1 MGQVVKGVPPHEQ
14 LFKTIEE
21 KMEHN
26 TSQGSPARK
35 PFRQRVVQPGALPKT
50 HNIGTRPP
58 EPAREGGRPQRP
70 AAKPF
75 NESGSKP
82 QPRRQEG
89 GERPQRSAGAP
100 REGGRRPRPQSIGG
114 QYMPRRGREK
124 HDYDPKMLPTATE
137 KPLKP
142 ERPMGT
148 VRRAEHGK
156 RAGFRE
162 SAKDIVRFCGLGGL
176 EEIGR
181 NMSFFEYKDEIII
194 IDAGLEFAGDE
205 NPGVDYIIPNTTYL
219 EQNKHK
225 IRGIVITHA
234 HYDHIGAIPHIM
246 EKLGNPTIYTT
257 ALTKEIINKR
267 QSDYPNV
274 PKLDFEIVNNRD
286 VIKLSDHFT
295 LEFFNIIHS
304 IPDSINILL
313 KTPVGNFVYATDVKI
328 EYDAKGVEHG
338 LDEFKRVSQ
347 QGVHGLFLESTN
359 AEVPGKS
366 LSSEVIM
373 RNIDEIFTKTKGRIV
388 MAMFASMLT
397 RVGEVIALA
406 ESHGKKVA
414 FSGLSMK
421 TNVQIAQNLGYIKI
435 KQGTVIPLDDIHKY
449 PDNKIVVLSTGA
461 QGEENASLMKIA
473 TGENRS
479 FQVRPGDT
487 IMFSSSIIPGNE
499 RAVQTV
505 KDALARQGAIIYH
518 SKNADIY
525 ASGHATADELKA
537 IIQAV
542 KPTYFVPL
550 HGYYFHRSANA
561 QLAQECGVRKENTI
575 VTDNGLVVEFAKDG
589 FQVDMDHQLP
599 AHYVMVDGLGVGDVG
614 EIVMRDR
621 KMLAEEG
628 MVVVV
633 ATIDKRTGNIIKNP
647 DIISRGFIYLKENV
661 GIVEEMRKKIK
672 GIISQMPSHKEVEMD
687 YLKSLIRDQIG
698 QFLYTK
704 TKRRPMILP
713 VVIYV

>member
-1 MGQVVKGVPPHEQ
+1 MEQ
-14 LFKTIEE
+14 K
-21 KMEHN
+21 N
-26 TSQGSPARK
+26 TPSRR
-35 PFRQRVVQPGALPKT
+35 PFRPRTAQPGAVPKT
-50 HNIGTRPP
+50 HNIG
-58 EPAREGGRPQRP
+58 EGAPSVRPQRP
-70 AAKPF
+70 VKPF
-75 NESGSKP
+75 G
-82 QPRRQEG
+82 EG
-89 GERPQRSAGAP
+89 ARPHRPAGAP
-100 REGGRRPRPQSIGG
+100 RDGGTPQRTEGPRPFGAQREGGRRPRPQSIGG
-114 QYMPRRGREK
+114 QYIPRRGREK
-124 HDYDPKMLPTATE
+124 HDYDPKMLPVTTDQ
-137 KPLKP
+137 PLKP

-162 SAKDIVRFCGLGGL
+162 SAKDIVRFCALGGL

-181 NMSFFEYKDEIII
+181 NMSFFEYGDEIVIF
-194 IDAGLEFAGDE
+194 DAGLEFAGEE

-225 IRGIVITHA
+225 IRAMVVTHA

-257 ALTKEIINKR
+257 PLTKEIINKR
-267 QSDYPNV
+267 QGDYPNT
-274 PKLDFEIVNNRD
+274 PKLDFEIVKNRD
-286 VIKLSDHFT
+286 VIKVSDNIT

-304 IPDSINILL
+304 IPDSISILV
-313 KTPVGNFVYATDVKI
+313 KTPVGNFVYATDVKV
-328 EYDAKGVEHG
+328 EYDTKGNEHG
-338 LDEFKRVSQ
+338 LDEYKRVAE
-347 QGVHGLFLESTN
+347 QGILGLFLESTN

-366 LSSEVIM
+366 LASDLIM
-373 RNIDEIFTKTKGRIV
+373 DNIENIFLKTKGRMVI
-388 MAMFASMLT
+388 AMFASMLT
-397 RVGEVIALA
+397 RVGEVITLA
-406 ESHGKKVA
+406 EKHNKKIA

-449 PDNKIVVLSTGA
+449 PDDKVVILSTGA

-518 SKNADIY
+518 SKNSDIY
-525 ASGHATADELKA
+525 SSGHATADELKA
-537 IIQAV
+537 IIKAV
-542 KPTYFVPL
+542 KPKYYVPI
-550 HGYYFHRSANA
+550 HGYYFMRSTNA
-561 QLAQECGVRKENTI
+561 LLAQECGVLKENTI
-575 VTDNGLVVEFAKDG
+575 VADNGLVVEFSKTG

-628 MVVVV
+628 MVVIV
-633 ATIDKRTGNIIKNP
+633 ATIDKKTGNIIKNP

-672 GIISQMPSHKEVEMD
+672 GIIVQMPVHKEVEMD
-687 YLKSLIRDQIG
+687 YLKSLVRDQIG

-704 TKRRPMILP
+704 TKRRPMVLP
-713 VVIYV
+713 VIIYV